1 MKNLT
6 IVLGLLLTLFSVD
19 VFCQTERVIIS
30 YNSRGGT
37 KAVSD
42 NRKEIRYTI
51 KNVKNE
57 SQLNEIK
64 STLKQF
70 KEIYTVETTAA
81 KSKGEYNAVLLANK
95 ACTTERFEQI
105 VMACGFKEIELDGK
119 LIPINKLHESLPGK
133 SQNKAK

>member
-6 IVLGLLLTLFSVD
+6 IVLGLLFTICSAN
-19 VFCQTERVIIS
+19 VFGQTERVNIS

-37 KAVSD
+37 KAISD

-51 KNVKNE
+51 KNVKDE
-57 SQLNEIK
+57 SQLNDIK

-70 KEIYTVETTAA
+70 KEIYSVETTAT
-81 KSKGEYNAVLLANK
+81 KSKGEYSAVLLANK

-105 VMACGFKEIELDGK
+105 VMACGFKEMEVDGK
-119 LIPINKLHESLPGK
+119 LIPVNKLHESLPGK